1 MQQKI
6 TSKNA
11 SHNSKGFQNS
21 QNSDG
26 IVLLAKQP
34 GLTSFSSLN
43 SVKKALNTKKVG
55 HTGTLDSFAQG
66 LLIVCTGRLTR
77 LAGRITEFN
86 KTYQAVI
93 KFGEETDTYEY
104 TGKIT
109 KKTVLPEKSDFEK
122 AVNKFTGEIM
132 QNPPFF
138 SAIHI
143 NGERASSLA
152 RNGQKVEIPARKVT
166 VFNSKILDTVCNNKN
181 QVEYALVEFTVSKG
195 TYIRSL
201 AFDIGR
207 ECKSSAH
214 LAGLYRTKVGN
225 FFVEDAAG
233 FENIEKFCIQTAIK
247 TMNEQKDIIKKQEE
261 QKLLKEK
268 QTENQKS
275 GKKQKQSFI
284 LTPQEIQL
292 QKEILQKKIQFTPE
306 IAKLCGLIPIYLVNE
321 DAENAFFNGKPLQK
335 SYFSLSLNTHQS
347 IEKKLPENCE
357 ISVFSTKNQFSG
369 IISKTYSKFKYCFVI
384 NTP

>member
-1 MQQKI
+1 MHQKI
-6 TSKNA
+6 TSKND
-11 SHNSKGFQNS
+11 SHNSTGFQNS

-166 VFNSKILDTVCNNKN
+166 VFSSKILDTVCNNKN

-233 FENIEKFCIQTAIK
+233 FENLEKLSIQTAIK

-284 LTPQEIQL
+284 LTSEEIQL

-306 IAKLCGLIPIYLVNE
+306 IAELCGLIPIYLVNE
-321 DAENAFFNGKPLQK
+321 DAENAFFNGKTLQK

>member
-6 TSKNA
+6 TSKND
-11 SHNSKGFQNS
+11 SHNSSGFQNS

-26 IVLLAKQP
+26 IILLAKQP

-66 LLIVCTGRLTR
+66 LLIVCTGRLTH

-109 KKTVLPEKSDFEK
+109 KKTVRPEKSDFEK

-166 VFNSKILDTVCNNKN
+166 VFSSKILDTVCNNKN

-233 FENIEKFCIQTAIK
+233 FENIEKFSIQSAIK

-268 QTENQKS
+268 Q
-275 GKKQKQSFI
+275 KQSFI
-284 LTPQEIQL
+284 LTSEEIQL

-306 IAKLCGLIPIYLVNE
+306 IAELCGLIPIYLVNE

-335 SYFSLSLNTHQS
+335 SYFSLSLNTNQS

>member
-1 MQQKI
+1 MHQKI
-6 TSKNA
+6 TSKNN
-11 SHNSKGFQNS
+11 SHNSTDLQNS
-21 QNSDG
+21 QNSDR

-109 KKTVLPEKSDFEK
+109 KKTALPEKSDFEK

-166 VFNSKILDTVCNNKN
+166 VFSSKILDTVCNNKN

-233 FENIEKFCIQTAIK
+233 FENIEKFSVQTAIK

-261 QKLLKEK
+261 QQKLTK
-268 QTENQKS
+268 T
-275 GKKQKQSFI
+275 
-284 LTPQEIQL
+284 
-292 QKEILQKKIQFTPE
+292 QFT
-306 IAKLCGLIPIYLVNE
+306 
-321 DAENAFFNGKPLQK
+321 
-335 SYFSLSLNTHQS
+335 
-347 IEKKLPENCE
+347 
-357 ISVFSTKNQFSG
+357 
-369 IISKTYSKFKYCFVI
+369 
-384 NTP
+384 